1 LRARLSQLSDRVCE
15 RLRKKHLMARSI
27 GIKIRRAD
35 FSTFTRRRVVAPPT
49 HDGRTIASVAH
60 ELLARWLIQNK
71 GEKLRLLGVVLSD
84 LSTAS
89 QLGLFEDTSSPHTSR
104 LDAAL
109 DEARA
114 RFGSRAL
121 RRGNAIK

>member
-1 LRARLSQLSDRVCE
+1 V
-15 RLRKKHLMARSI
+15 ARSI

-49 HDGRTIASVAH
+49 HDGRTIAKVAN
-60 ELLARWLIQNK
+60 ELLARWLTENP

-84 LSTAS
+84 LSAAS
-89 QLGLFEDTSSPHTSR
+89 QLGLFEDSPPHTSR

-121 RRGNAIK
+121 RRGNTIK